1 MGRESVDLP
10 LALATL
16 GAILSTQVALA
27 APPNACSLLKP
38 AEIGAIV
45 AVPMGDGVA
54 LNSAT
59 TSNCT
64 WLQQGVDAAKAVTV
78 IVSTKPVGAYEMGK
92 NVMHPTAVSGI
103 GDEAYLTGKSASY
116 TALSVKKGQNA
127 LDVTVRGLKDVAA
140 IQNAEKEIG
149 KAAAA
154 KL

>member
-1 MGRESVDLP
+1 MSRDFVDL
-10 LALATL
+10 LVTVAAIS
-16 GAILSTQVALA
+16 AILSSQNALA
-27 APPNACSLLKP
+27 APPNACSLLSP
-38 AEIGAIV
+38 AEIASIV

-54 LNSAT
+54 LNSARS
-59 TSNCT
+59 SNCT

-92 NVMHPTAVSGI
+92 NAMHPTAVSGI
-103 GDEAYLTGKSASY
+103 GDEAYLTGNSASY

-127 LDVTVRGLKDVAA
+127 RDVTVRGLKDVAA
-140 IQNAEKEIG
+140 IQNAEKALG

>member
-1 MGRESVDLP
+1 
-10 LALATL
+10 
-16 GAILSTQVALA
+16 
-27 APPNACSLLKP
+27 
-38 AEIGAIV
+38 
-45 AVPMGDGVA
+45 
-54 LNSAT
+54 
-59 TSNCT
+59 
-64 WLQQGVDAAKAVTV
+64 
-78 IVSTKPVGAYEMGK
+78 MGK
-92 NVMHPTAVSGI
+92 NAMHPTAVSGI

>member
-1 MGRESVDLP
+1 MNRKLVDL
-10 LALATL
+10 LVTVAAS
-16 GAILSTQVALA
+16 GAILSSQIALA
-27 APPNACSLLKP
+27 APPNACSLLSP
-38 AEIGAIV
+38 AEIASIV

-54 LNSAT
+54 LSSAT

-64 WLQQGVDAAKAVTV
+64 WLQQGVDASKAVTV
-78 IVSTKPVGAYEMGK
+78 IVSTKAVAAYEMGK

-127 LDVTVRGLKDVAA
+127 LDVMVRGLKDVAA
-140 IQNAEKEIG
+140 IQNAERALG